1 MALAE
6 RLTGPASPASRTT
19 CRIRHRPGSGSTQ
32 ARRSAAPRSGA
43 AMPLFSQGRVAGVL
57 LFMAGEYNVFTPEF
71 TEILERMAENLSF
84 ALNKFDQ
91 ADEKERAEQ
100 RVHFLANHDSL
111 TGLPNRDHFN
121 RLLEQKIK
129 ACAETQ
135 RKCAVL
141 FIDLDRFKVIN
152 DSLGHAAGDRLLV
165 EIANR
170 LRACTRTNDIVARL
184 GGDEFVVL
192 LGDVAGPGG
201 NHCRGQAH
209 SCRDRAGDDACGLR
223 VPRHRQ
229 HRRRA
234 LSRQRHRRRDADQEC
249 RYGDV
254 RRQGRRQERR
264 AVLLVGGKIAV
275 GRTALAGRPP
285 APCARTRPVLACLPA
300 EARCRHAS
308 LHRRG
313 GAAALVASGARHGAA
328 VDLHSACGGNRP
340 DRADRPLGPED
351 RMRTEHAVDARRP
364 A

>member
-1 MALAE
+1 MPRRARA
-6 RLTGPASPASRTT
+6 RRCRCSARAASPACCCSWPANSTSSRRNSPRSSSGWRKT
-19 CRIRHRPGSGSTQ
+19 CRLRSTSSTRPT
-32 ARRSAAPRSGA
+32 RRSAP
-43 AMPLFSQGRVAGVL
+43 
-57 LFMAGEYNVFTPEF
+57 
-71 TEILERMAENLSF
+71 
-84 ALNKFDQ
+84 KH
-91 ADEKERAEQ
+91 

-152 DSLGHAAGDRLLV
+152 DFLGHAAGDRLLV

-192 LGDVAGPGG
+192 LGDVQDRDG

-234 LSRQRHRRRDADQEC
+234 LSRQRHRRRDADQER

-264 AVLLVGGKIAV
+264 AVLLVRGKIAV
-275 GRTALAGRPP
+275 GRTARRWKATCAMRSNSASSRLRTSRSSMPPRVASPAWRRCCAGR
-285 APCARTRPVLACLPA
+285 TRSS
-300 EARCRHAS
+300 ARCR
-308 LHRRG
+308 R
-313 GAAALVASGARHGAA
+313 
-328 VDLHSACGGNRP
+328 
-340 DRADRPLGPED
+340 
-351 RMRTEHAVDARRP
+351 
-364 A
+364 